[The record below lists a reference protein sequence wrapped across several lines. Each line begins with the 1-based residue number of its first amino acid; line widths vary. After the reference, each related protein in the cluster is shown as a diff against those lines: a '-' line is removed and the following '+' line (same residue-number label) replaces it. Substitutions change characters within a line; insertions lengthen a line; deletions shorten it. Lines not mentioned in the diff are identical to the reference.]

1 MRFELIPWLSISG
14 QIWMQI
20 FVTILLVY
28 MLWKYRK
35 DNISLLFILLS
46 WPRVFVFYGKT
57 IENLYK
63 IAMLLVCIYIFYQL
77 YAYRVYQKR
86 ERWLLFTFTLFSI
99 QFILSVLLYTQNT
112 ITIVFSQYSRYVE
125 ILLLYF
131 IVKQIIY
138 NGNGNQLLSLF
149 YDIGL
154 MQIVLSILKMPLVG
168 WQVEGLV
175 GSFSILGGAM
185 GTTIPILW
193 FVNLWYYRK
202 GQLGNWDWLYVL
214 GLLLVGFTTG
224 KRAVMFILP
233 VVVAA
238 FMIYVPKLRLKSSTI
253 AMTILLVPLL
263 LYLGV
268 RLTPTLN
275 PEHKIWGSFDWE
287 YAMGYAETYQFG
299 EEGLQGQAAA
309 LEQTNSEHVQY
320 NGGYVGEGS
329 NKIEASGRGG
339 ATVAML
345 RLLIGEHE
353 TIDQDMWGLGFSSMY
368 STDYD
373 EFDKLPLTIQLN
385 HKGSTTGVFQ
395 SYVTTGLLGAL
406 CTILFSFIFLFY
418 CRHKRIKYV
427 LLAICAWEYFMYT
440 GILFRTPIF
449 MAVLFMVIHGVNYD
463 IAFRKAK
470 RGLAKLDKQL
480 DSSENVLEV
489 LGKTKEYEIK
499 HHYTSI

>member
-57 IENLYK
+57 IENMYK
-63 IAMLLVCIYIFYQL
+63 IAVLLMCIYFFYQL
-77 YAYRVYQKR
+77 YAYWFYQKR
-86 ERWLLFTFTLFSI
+86 ERWIAITFVLFSI
-99 QFILSVLLYTQNT
+99 QFMLSVLLYTQNT
-112 ITIVFSQYSRYVE
+112 ITIILSQYSRYIE
-125 ILLLYF
+125 ILLMYF

-138 NGNGNQLLSLF
+138 NGKCNQLLSLF

-154 MQIVLSILKMPLVG
+154 MQILISIVKMFTVSIT
-168 WQVEGLV
+168 QEGLV
-175 GSFSILGGAM
+175 GSFQIIGGEM

-193 FVNLWYYRK
+193 FMNLWYYRK
-202 GQLGNWDWLYVL
+202 GQLGKWDWLYVL
-214 GLLLVGFTTG
+214 GLLLVGFTSG

-253 AMTILLVPLL
+253 LMTILIVPLL
-263 LYLGV
+263 LYCGV

-299 EEGLQGQAAA
+299 KEGLQGQSDAIAQA
-309 LEQTNSEHVQY
+309 DEHIQY
-320 NGGYVGEGS
+320 AGGAIIAQKNQY
-329 NKIEASGRGG
+329 IEAEGRGG
-339 ATVAML
+339 ATIAML

-353 TIDQDMWGLGFSSMY
+353 TINQDWWGLGFNNMY
-368 STDYD
+368 STDYE
-373 EFDKLPLTIQLN
+373 EFDKLPLTIHIN
-385 HKGSTTGVFQ
+385 HKGSATGVFQ
-395 SYVTTGLLGAL
+395 SYVTTGLLGVL
-406 CTILFSFIFLFY
+406 CTVLFSFAFLFY

-440 GILFRTPIF
+440 GIIFRTPVF
-449 MAVLFMVIHGVNYD
+449 MAVLFILIHSVNYE
-463 IAFRKAK
+463 RLKA
-470 RGLAKLDKQL
+470 R
-480 DSSENVLEV
+480 SEVMRR
-489 LGKTKEYEIK
+489 
-499 HHYTSI
+499 

>member
-46 WPRVFVFYGKT
+46 WPRVFIFYGKT
-57 IENLYK
+57 IENMYK
-63 IAMLLVCIYIFYQL
+63 IAMLLLCIYFFYQL
-77 YAYRVYQKR
+77 YTYRTYQKR
-86 ERWLLFTFTLFSI
+86 ERWLLITFALFSI
-99 QFILSVLLYTQNT
+99 QFIVSVFVYTQNT
-112 ITIVFSQYSRYVE
+112 ITIVLSQYSRYVE
-125 ILLLYF
+125 ILVLYF
-131 IVKQIIY
+131 IVKYIIY
-138 NGNGNQLLSLF
+138 NGKGERLLSLF

-154 MQIVLSILKMPLVG
+154 IQIIISIFKTFAIG
-168 WQVEGLV
+168 WQMEGLV
-175 GSFSILGGAM
+175 GSFQIIGGAM

-193 FVNLWYYRK
+193 FINLWYYRK
-202 GQLGNWDWLYVL
+202 GKFGKWDWLYIL

-238 FMIYVPKLRLKSSTI
+238 FMIYVPKLRLKGSTI
-253 AMTILLVPLL
+253 AITILLVPLL

-268 RLTPTLN
+268 RLTPSLN

-320 NGGYVGEGS
+320 NGGYVGS
-329 NKIEASGRGG
+329 DSKKLEAAGRGG
-339 ATVAML
+339 ATIAML
-345 RLLIGEHE
+345 RLLIGNYE
-353 TIDQDMWGLGFSSMY
+353 TIDQDWWGLGFKNMY
-368 STDYD
+368 GIDYD
-373 EFDKLPLTIQLN
+373 TFDKLPLTIHIN
-385 HKGSTTGVFQ
+385 HKGSATGVFQ

-406 CTILFSFIFLFY
+406 CTILFSFAFLFY

-427 LLAICAWEYFMYT
+427 LLAICAWEYLMYT
-440 GILFRTPIF
+440 GILFRTPMF
-449 MAVLFMVIHGVNYD
+449 MAVLFVVIHSVNYE
-463 IAFRKAK
+463 RLMAK
-470 RGLAKLDKQL
+470 TPRRQMSHGSIKPQL
-480 DSSENVLEV
+480 DNPVCLEYPPNN
-489 LGKTKEYEIK
+489 L
-499 HHYTSI
+499 

>member
-57 IENLYK
+57 IENMYK
-63 IAMLLVCIYIFYQL
+63 IAVLLMCIYFFYQL
-77 YAYRVYQKR
+77 YAYRFYQKR
-86 ERWLLFTFTLFSI
+86 ERWIAITFVLFSI
-99 QFILSVLLYTQNT
+99 QFMLSVLLYTQNT
-112 ITIVFSQYSRYVE
+112 ITIILSQYSRYIE

-138 NGNGNQLLSLF
+138 NGKCNQLLSLF

-154 MQIVLSILKMPLVG
+154 MQILISIVKMFTVSFN
-168 WQVEGLV
+168 QEGLV
-175 GSFSILGGAM
+175 GSFSIIGGAM

-193 FVNLWYYRK
+193 FVILWYYRK
-202 GQLGNWDWLYVL
+202 GKFTNKDWLYIL
-214 GLLLVGFTTG
+214 GLFLVGFTSG

-238 FMIYVPKLRLKSSTI
+238 FMIYVSKLRLKSSTI

-299 EEGLQGQAAA
+299 KEGLQGQAAV
-309 LEQTNSEHVQY
+309 LDQTNSEQVQS

-339 ATVAML
+339 ATIAML

-353 TIDQDMWGLGFSSMY
+353 TIEQDRWGLGFNSMY
-368 STDYD
+368 STDYE

-385 HKGSTTGVFQ
+385 HKGSATGVFQ
-395 SYVTTGLLGAL
+395 SYVTTGLLGAF

-418 CRHKRIKYV
+418 CRHKRTKYV

-440 GILFRTPIF
+440 GILFRTPVF
-449 MAVLFMVIHGVNYD
+449 MAILFIVIHSVNYE
-463 IAFRKAK
+463 RLKA
-470 RGLAKLDKQL
+470 R
-480 DSSENVLEV
+480 SEV
-489 LGKTKEYEIK
+489 IR
-499 HHYTSI
+499 

>member
-1 MRFELIPWLSISG
+1 MRFELVPWLSISG
-14 QIWMQI
+14 QIWMQV

-46 WPRVFVFYGKT
+46 WPRVFAFYGKT
-57 IENLYK
+57 IENMYK
-63 IAMLLVCIYIFYQL
+63 IAMLLMCIYFFYQL
-77 YAYRVYQKR
+77 YAYRFYQKR
-86 ERWLLFTFTLFSI
+86 ERWIAITFVLFSI
-99 QFILSVLLYTQNT
+99 QCMLSVLLYTQNT
-112 ITIVFSQYSRYVE
+112 ITIILSQYSRYIE
-125 ILLLYF
+125 ILLLYL

-138 NGNGNQLLSLF
+138 NGKCNQLLSLF

-154 MQIVLSILKMPLVG
+154 MQILISIVKMFTISLS
-168 WQVEGLV
+168 QEGLV
-175 GSFSILGGAM
+175 GSFQIIGGET
-185 GTTIPILW
+185 GTIIPILW
-193 FVNLWYYRK
+193 FINLWYYRK
-202 GQLGNWDWLYVL
+202 GQFGKLDWLYTL
-214 GLLLVGFTTG
+214 GLLLLGFTSG

-299 EEGLQGQAAA
+299 KEGLQGQSNAIAQADDLDGA
-309 LEQTNSEHVQY
+309 LIGQKQY
-320 NGGYVGEGS
+320 
-329 NKIEASGRGG
+329 IEAEGRGG
-339 ATVAML
+339 ATIAML
-345 RLLIGEHE
+345 RLLIGEYE
-353 TIDQDMWGLGFSSMY
+353 TVDQDWWGLGFNSMY

-373 EFDKLPLTIQLN
+373 QFDKLPLTIHLN
-385 HKGSTTGVFQ
+385 HKGSATGIFQ

-406 CTILFSFIFLFY
+406 CTILFSFAFLFY

-440 GILFRTPIF
+440 GILFRTPVF
-449 MAVLFMVIHGVNYD
+449 MAILFIVIHGVNYE
-463 IAFRKAK
+463 RLKARSEVMRLK
-470 RGLAKLDKQL
+470 IRG
-480 DSSENVLEV
+480 
-489 LGKTKEYEIK
+489 
-499 HHYTSI
+499 